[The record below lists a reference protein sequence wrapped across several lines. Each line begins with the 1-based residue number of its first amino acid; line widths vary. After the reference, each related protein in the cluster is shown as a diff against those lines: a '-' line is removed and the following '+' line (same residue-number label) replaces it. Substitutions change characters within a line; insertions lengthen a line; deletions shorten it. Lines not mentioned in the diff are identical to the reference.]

1 MTKKL
6 ICLLR
11 PALIIMALGVIACGC
26 SKDDGPDA
34 PNSGDNTEIKIT
46 LPASVDVVKGQ
57 PCTITQQNGTI
68 KSSDLIYLE
77 KDGTLI
83 ACTITEATDDHFTF
97 NLPANFT
104 SGTYRMHVK
113 RGDRDRVFLGSIVI
127 NIVEHSFDLKP
138 ETTVYGVVESEE
150 GPLAGV
156 VVSDGVE
163 CTVTDADGIYQLASK
178 KENGY
183 VFVSIPSGYEPDRK
197 GVFPDH
203 YRSLIGGAAPENHSF
218 KFKKADQTNYRLIF
232 MGDMHVANR
241 SVNNDLAQFKAV
253 SNDIN
258 NYAKSLSGKVYGITL
273 GDMTWDLYWYSSKY
287 NLADYAKTINEQ
299 IPSIPIYHTIG
310 NHDNDMNGA
319 GLFGGSGAKNPF
331 CVNIAPPY
339 YSFNIGGVHYVVLD
353 NINTSKYVLNGGENN
368 RGDDIMECGKLYDP
382 QLAWIAKDLQ
392 YVDKSTPIVVTMHV
406 PVHDWSQNAS
416 GFSKTM
422 ADADKVLS
430 AFEGY
435 NVHYVTGH
443 THRSYNVVPEDAVTA
458 GRNIYEH
465 NLSALCSDW
474 WWSGNLTPGFLQ
486 STDGTPAGYGVW
498 EVSGNQMKWIYK
510 CAGKPE
516 SFQFRAYDLN
526 EVSVTRADCK
536 VPAALSAEYG
546 KMIQDY
552 DGSQKN
558 VVLINVWGMNSR
570 WKVSVKTADGQQ
582 LAVTR
587 VSAYDPVQ
595 LVAHT
600 VKRFDKAD
608 ASAKSAPIGTVQK
621 RHHFFKATAP
631 DADTDLVI
639 SVTDEFGHT
648 WTETMQ
654 RPMKFID
661 GKGSDGYPKIADSYK
676 ISIK

>member
-1 MTKKL
+1 M
-6 ICLLR
+6 
-11 PALIIMALGVIACGC
+11 
-26 SKDDGPDA
+26 
-34 PNSGDNTEIKIT
+34 
-46 LPASVDVVKGQ
+46 
-57 PCTITQQNGTI
+57 
-68 KSSDLIYLE
+68 
-77 KDGTLI
+77 
-83 ACTITEATDDHFTF
+83 
-97 NLPANFT
+97 
-104 SGTYRMHVK
+104 
-113 RGDRDRVFLGSIVI
+113 
-127 NIVEHSFDLKP
+127 
-138 ETTVYGVVESEE
+138 
-150 GPLAGV
+150 
-156 VVSDGVE
+156 
-163 CTVTDADGIYQLASK
+163 
-178 KENGY
+178 
-183 VFVSIPSGYEPDRK
+183 
-197 GVFPDH
+197 
-203 YRSLIGGAAPENHSF
+203 
-218 KFKKADQTNYRLIF
+218 
-232 MGDMHVANR
+232 
-241 SVNNDLAQFKAV
+241 
-253 SNDIN
+253 
-258 NYAKSLSGKVYGITL
+258 
-273 GDMTWDLYWYSSKY
+273 
-287 NLADYAKTINEQ
+287 
-299 IPSIPIYHTIG
+299 
-310 NHDNDMNGA
+310 
-319 GLFGGSGAKNPF
+319 
-331 CVNIAPPY
+331 
-339 YSFNIGGVHYVVLD
+339 
-353 NINTSKYVLNGGENN
+353 
-368 RGDDIMECGKLYDP
+368 
-382 QLAWIAKDLQ
+382 
-392 YVDKSTPIVVTMHV
+392 
-406 PVHDWSQNAS
+406 
-416 GFSKTM
+416 
-422 ADADKVLS
+422 
-430 AFEGY
+430 
-435 NVHYVTGH
+435 HYVTGH

-486 STDGTPAGYGVW
+486 ATDGTPAGYGVW